1 MLCWF
6 DISPAHLP
14 ILACSSVAPPSTP
27 LYRSRQ
33 AAAAPIRQ
41 QLENYD
47 RHLRRFEFSRAL
59 DAVLERQVTRKQPER
74 TVAVLQE
81 LTRRGAL
88 ATAVA
93 GRPAAAVR
101 RLCTFV
107 GKHLSQ
113 PRFTAVL
120 LDAAEVIA
128 DAYSDR
134 VGRGDQDLD
143 LAMDGLRTAVEQH
156 FEYLESLYALQG
168 GLDTLLAAAG
178 AGEGAGGAAAGE
190 EGKLTQP
197 AAQHDSSVKM
207 EVETEAVAAS

>member
-1 MLCWF
+1 M
-6 DISPAHLP
+6 
-14 ILACSSVAPPSTP
+14 
-27 LYRSRQ
+27 
-33 AAAAPIRQ
+33 
-41 QLENYD
+41 
-47 RHLRRFEFSRAL
+47 
-59 DAVLERQVTRKQPER
+59 
-74 TVAVLQE
+74 AVLQE

-143 LAMDGLRTAVEQH
+143 LAMDGLRTAVDQH

-168 GLDTLLAAAG
+168 GLDMLLAAAAAG
-178 AGEGAGGAAAGE
+178 AGEGAGGAEAGE

-197 AAQHDSSVKM
+197 AAQQDSSVKM